1 MPRRPTASRADTW
14 NCFMIFH
21 SKNPLIEV
29 SRSVREKA
37 WEVRIRAKDDACG
50 GPCYKGL

>member
-1 MPRRPTASRADTW
+1 MLKSYGSDDETAV
-14 NCFMIFH
+14 FH

-29 SRSVREKA
+29 RRSVRAKS
-37 WEVRIRAKDDACG
+37 WDVSIRPKDDACG